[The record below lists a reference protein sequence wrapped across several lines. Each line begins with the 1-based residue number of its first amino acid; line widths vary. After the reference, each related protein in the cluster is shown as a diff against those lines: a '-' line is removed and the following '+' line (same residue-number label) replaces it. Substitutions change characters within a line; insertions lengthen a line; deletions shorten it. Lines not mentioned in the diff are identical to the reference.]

1 MIKDFEI
8 VALENGAG
16 FWACGSG
23 CATLLDNHGKLVYPI
38 QANEFFRDELTMYN
52 SLRTFVDQNLERV
65 KEEIFL
71 AKMK

>member
-8 VALENGAG
+8 VAIEDGTG

-23 CATLLDNHGKLVYPI
+23 CITRLNNHGKLVYPI
-38 QANEFFRDELTMYN
+38 QANEALRDNMIAYN
-52 SLRTFVDQNLERV
+52 SLRVFIDRNPERV